1 MKKYKPI
8 YVSPEFHTE
17 FKVFAAKR
25 GVGMGELIEEI
36 VREYTRNFEAQ
47 NKNEEENK

>member
-36 VREYTRNFEAQ
+36 VGEDMRNFEELTK
-47 NKNEEENK
+47 NKEENK